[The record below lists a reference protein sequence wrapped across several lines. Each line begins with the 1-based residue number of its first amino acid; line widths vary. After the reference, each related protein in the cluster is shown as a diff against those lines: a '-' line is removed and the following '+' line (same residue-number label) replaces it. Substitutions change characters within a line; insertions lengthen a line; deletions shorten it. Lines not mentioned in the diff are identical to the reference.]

1 MILYPLLVS
10 LAITS
15 TGHIATAGD
24 CGVAERGALNAS
36 NSAILGTPGSPE
48 RLKFDWSLDNQGNWS
63 GDAWPEGGN
72 ESVVLS
78 TGAAGG
84 GAYDA
89 VATVHHEARHDNRL
103 AWLTTGDGASPPSQT
118 STPTPHDPNGNLTGD
133 GAYVYQYDA
142 FNRLV
147 EVRVAAGLPGAGGS
161 RLGLLYDGLGRL
173 AATRHDTVSPTR
185 KTWHFYDGVRRIADW
200 AAEFDGLEEAF
211 VATATEREYVY
222 GPDYVDEHVAQI
234 VPGDPS
240 ATPSPIADEIVYTL
254 QDANYNVVAL
264 LDAVGNVLR
273 QYSWTPYGQLDA
285 SERCTPGPGGQGL
298 ASHPANHVGHQGL
311 FWISFGADSVDPNG
325 DLSDDLFPPLPSD
338 YFRPDLNGL
347 YYSRARFYSPHL
359 GRFLT
364 LDPNESALPLLTAAY
379 MNGQTAMASLGLFNA
394 EALYA
399 DGMNRF
405 AAYGVNP
412 LTNRDATGLS
422 YNPYDDWVDEQIDYL
437 NGHRL
442 YALGMLNEGAKA
454 ASIGINLALD
464 IAGSV
469 LGIDTFKSIFKVTT
483 GSGGFWDAMDIALSV
498 TPFIGP
504 LRGAVRAIGNAS
516 ELAANARKVGRIGE
530 ELAGIVKNHRRLTS
544 ALNPISYRIP
554 DYIDE
559 TRRVIGEVKNATRV
573 DFTEQLRDYV
583 AIAAR
588 DGYTV
593 ELVVRTGSTLS
604 GPLQSAINSGQIVL
618 KRILP

>member
-1 MILYPLLVS
+1 MTKAS
-10 LAITS
+10 QCGWSMAFALA
-15 TGHIATAGD
+15 A
-24 CGVAERGALNAS
+24 ALPAS
-36 NSAILGTPGSPE
+36 
-48 RLKFDWSLDNQGNWS
+48 
-63 GDAWPEGGN
+63 GGN

-118 STPTPHDPNGNLTGD
+118 STPTPHDTNGNLTGD

-147 EVRVAAGLPGAGGS
+147 QVRTPSQPGGGGNVP
-161 RLGLLYDGLGRL
+161 LIGLLYDGLGRL
-173 AATRHDTVSPTR
+173 AATTHDTVSPSR
-185 KTWHFYDGVRRIADW
+185 KTWLFHDGVRRIAEW
-200 AAEFDGLEEAF
+200 AAEWDKNEEAF

-234 VPGDPS
+234 VPGNPD
-240 ATPSPIADEIVYTL
+240 ATPYPIPDKVVYTL

-264 LDAVGNVLR
+264 LDDVGNVLR
-273 QYSWTPYGQLDA
+273 QYSWTPYGQLDDSDA
-285 SERCTPGPGGQGL
+285 L
-298 ASHPANHVGHQGL
+298 ASHPANRIGHQGL
-311 FWISFGADSVDPNG
+311 FWISFAADSVDPNG
-325 DLSDDLFPPLPSD
+325 DLSDDLFPPLPQSAD
-338 YFRPDLNGL
+338 LYFRPDLNGL

-364 LDPNESALPLLTAAY
+364 PDPNETSLPLLTAAY

-399 DGMNRF
+399 DGMNLY

-412 LTNRDATGLS
+412 LTNRDAIGLS

-454 ASIGINLALD
+454 ASVGLNLALD

-469 LGIDTFKSIFKVTT
+469 LGVDTFKAIFKVTT
-483 GSGGFWDAMDIALSV
+483 GSGGFWDAMEIALSV

-504 LRGAVRAIGNAS
+504 LRGATRAIDNAMDF
-516 ELAANARKVGRIGE
+516 AATAKKGGRIAGKASKFLGWLNQGPKNVSVYIAKRDGRAVYVGVSGDVSRRMSQHGARFTGQ
-530 ELAGIVKNHRRLTS
+530 ELVASDLTRNQAR
-544 ALNPISYRIP
+544 AL
-554 DYIDE
+554 
-559 TRRVIGEVKNATRV
+559 
-573 DFTEQLRDYV
+573 EQLIMDKNVFQNVRNSIDPMSEFFVDAYNW
-583 AIAAR
+583 AEEFAR
-588 DGYTV
+588 RSGIR
-593 ELVVRTGSTLS
+593 LVYD
-604 GPLQSAINSGQIVL
+604 
-618 KRILP
+618 